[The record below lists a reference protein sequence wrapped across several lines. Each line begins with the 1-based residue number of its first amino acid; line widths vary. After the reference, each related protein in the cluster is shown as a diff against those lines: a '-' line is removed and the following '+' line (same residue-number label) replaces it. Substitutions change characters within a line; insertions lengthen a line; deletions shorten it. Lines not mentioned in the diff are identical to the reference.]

1 MKITDVRAMLLS
13 APIPPE
19 RRWRSDFGSSVK
31 SDAAIV
37 VVETDEGLRGYGEAK
52 GHPRAI
58 EAIVR
63 HRLRPQLVGQDPT
76 RVEQLWERMYSGSRL
91 GLALKYGRPYH
102 GHNVRGEV
110 LCAISGVDV
119 ALWDIAGKALGVP
132 IYRLLGGG
140 VRERIRAY
148 GSGGW
153 APPGQAGAELAGYAA
168 KGFTAVKM
176 RVGGLDDEDFP
187 SRSVQRVR
195 EVREAIGPKVDLA
208 IDAHGALTTSQAIQ
222 LARLVE
228 DQRIMWFEEPVLAA
242 DDRLGMAEVR
252 RSTSI
257 PISTGENEQTR
268 FAFADLIADR
278 AADVY
283 QPDIAIAGG
292 LTETRRIAT
301 LAHAAGFSCIPHV
314 WGSALL
320 WAASLQYA
328 AATPACT
335 IFEFGQ
341 AYSPL
346 LYDLLTTEVKVDP
359 DGFVTVPTGPGLGVE
374 LQPDVERKYPYQEA
388 QDFPH

>member
-1 MKITDVRAMLLS
+1 MKITNVRTILLS

-31 SDAAIV
+31 SDAAII
-37 VVETDEGLRGYGEAK
+37 VVETDGGLRGYGEAK

-58 EAIVR
+58 ESIVR
-63 HRLRPQLVGQDPT
+63 HRLRPQLLGQDPT
-76 RVEQLWERMYSGSRL
+76 QVELLWERMYSGSRL
-91 GLALKYGRPYH
+91 GLALKYGRPYQ

-132 IYRLLGGG
+132 TYKLLGGG

-153 APPGQAGAELAGYAA
+153 APPGRAGDELGSYAA

-176 RVGGLDDEDFP
+176 RVGGLDDEDLP
-187 SRSVQRVR
+187 NRSVARVR
-195 EVREAIGPKVDLA
+195 EVRAAIGPTVDLA
-208 IDAHGALTTSQAIQ
+208 IDAHGALTAPQAIQ

-228 DQRIMWFEEPVLAA
+228 DQRIAWFEEPVIAS
-242 DDRLGMAEVR
+242 DDPAGLAEVR
-252 RSTSI
+252 RATTI

-268 FAFADLIADR
+268 FAFAELIAAR
-278 AADVY
+278 AADIY

-301 LAHAAGFSCIPHV
+301 LAHTAGFAAIPHV
-314 WGSALL
+314 WGSAIL

-328 AATPACT
+328 AATPCCT

-359 DGFVTVPTGPGLGVE
+359 DGFVTIPTGPGLGVE
-374 LQPDVERKYPYQEA
+374 LQPDVEKKYPYLDA